1 MFGRV
6 LNAPLYAVYKQEY
19 TDQVRDH
26 LQILHL

>member
-6 LNAPLYAVYKQEY
+6 LNAPLYVAYKQEY
-19 TDQVRDH
+19 THQLRDR